1 MTLFKSAFAALA
13 AMTAASGA
21 AYAEDYYVSL
31 SGGVSLLSDSDNDGA
46 FDGAFTTG
54 EGTAIPAGTVL
65 PDGTPVG
72 WTTDFDTG
80 YAFGGAIGKKFG
92 ALRGEVE
99 VAYQSNKVASH
110 AGVEAASIALDGE
123 DAGVLITG
131 SPNLGVS
138 VGDLVAD
145 GRGDVSNLFVMANL
159 FYDFDMGGLVTPF
172 IGAGAG
178 VGFVDVDYSPSG
190 VAVIQDDATA
200 FAYQAIAGLAY
211 EVSPSIDLT
220 LAYRYRATTD
230 VSVEADLFA
239 ADFDIENSASVV
251 EAGLRVR
258 F

>member
-1 MTLFKSAFAALA
+1 
-13 AMTAASGA
+13 MTAFSGA

-31 SGGVSLLSDSDNDGA
+31 SGGVSLLGNSTNDGA

-72 WTTDFDTG
+72 WETDFDTG
-80 YAFGGAIGKKFG
+80 YAFAGAIGKKYG

-99 VAYQSNKVASH
+99 VAYQTNKVASH
-110 AGVEAASIALDGE
+110 AGVEAGGIALDGE
-123 DAGVLITG
+123 DAGVLIAG
-131 SPNLGVS
+131 SPNLGVT

-145 GRGDVSNLFVMANL
+145 GQGDVSNIFVMANL
-159 FYDFDMGGLVTPF
+159 YYDFDTGGLVTPY
-172 IGAGAG
+172 IGAGVGA
-178 VGFVDVDYSPSG
+178 GFVDVDYSPSG
-190 VAVIQDDATA
+190 VAIIQDKATA
-200 FAYQAIAGLAY
+200 LAYQGVAGLAY

-220 LAYRYRATTD
+220 VAYRYRATTD

-239 ADFDIENSASVV
+239 ADFDIENSASIV
-251 EAGLRVR
+251 EAGLRLR